1 MSNNLLFIDDENDIL
16 KNYMA
21 LFTEHMESIKNTNKG
36 EGPDIYQRDHFK
48 IHTAISGEDGIEI
61 VKKKKGE
68 GDNINVCFVDM
79 RMPGLS
85 GLETIK
91 KIHDFDSKVEI
102 VIVTAHFDESIG
114 NILKT
119 VGEPEKFLY
128 LKKPF
133 HRYEIIQL
141 ARNLTEKY
149 YNNSI
154 KDNFISNV
162 SHELKTP
169 LSSILGFHQLIEEME
184 DLTEEG
190 KEFLTIIGKNARL
203 MQSLVQ
209 DLITAVELRRK
220 QFILH
225 KEEKS
230 LKEILR
236 STYQIMVPI
245 LKEYPDIDYL
255 FEPCEEDAMLF
266 IDESRFKKCVISLIN
281 NSIKFTDQGF
291 IKIRSELINGEAVIT
306 VSDSGIGIEKDKLEY
321 IFEHFNRIEN
331 EHHEKPGLGLGL
343 NITKEIIL
351 AHDGRVTVE
360 SEIRKGSDFKIIL
373 PTIPK

>member
-1 MSNNLLFIDDENDIL
+1 VSNNLLFIDDEPDIL
-16 KNYMA
+16 KNYES
-21 LFTEHMESIKNTNKG
+21 LFIEHMESVLNSRKG
-36 EGPDIYQRDHFK
+36 NGAYNYERDRFIIY
-48 IHTAISGEDGIEI
+48 TAISGEEGIEI
-61 VKKKKGE
+61 VKKNKGK
-68 GDNINVCFVDM
+68 GNNINVCFVDM

-91 KIHDFDSKVEI
+91 KIHNFDSKIEI

-119 VGEPEKFLY
+119 IGEPEKFIY

-141 ARNLTEKY
+141 ARNLSEKY

-169 LSSILGFHQLIEEME
+169 LSSIIGFHQLIEEME
-184 DLTEEG
+184 DLTDEG
-190 KEFLTIIGKNARL
+190 KEFLTIIGKNAKL

-209 DLITAVELRRK
+209 DLITSVELRRK
-220 QFILH
+220 QIILH
-225 KEEKS
+225 KEEQSFKDV
-230 LKEILR
+230 LK
-236 STYQIMVPI
+236 STYQMMVPI
-245 LKEYPDIDYL
+245 LKECPNIEYS
-255 FEPCEEDAMLF
+255 FESDQQEAKIF

-281 NSIKFTDQGF
+281 NSIKFTDDGF
-291 IKIRSELINGEAVIT
+291 IKLTGQLVNGEAILT

-321 IFEHFNRIEN
+321 IFEHFSRVEN
-331 EHHEKPGLGLGL
+331 VHHEKPGLGLGL
-343 NITKEIIL
+343 NITREIIL
-351 AHDGRVTVE
+351 AHDGRVEVE
-360 SEIRKGSDFKIIL
+360 SELGKGSHFRIIL
-373 PTIPK
+373 PTVTV

>member
-21 LFTEHMESIKNTNKG
+21 LFKEHMESIKNTNKR
-36 EGPDIYQRDHFK
+36 EGPDIYQRDQFT

-184 DLTEEG
+184 DLSEEG
-190 KEFLTIIGKNARL
+190 NEFLTIIGKNARL

-281 NSIKFTDQGF
+281 NSIKFTDKGF
-291 IKIRSELINGEAVIT
+291 IKIRSELVNGEAVIT

-360 SEIRKGSDFKIIL
+360 SEISKGSDFKIIL

>member
-1 MSNNLLFIDDENDIL
+1 M
-16 KNYMA
+16 
-21 LFTEHMESIKNTNKG
+21 
-36 EGPDIYQRDHFK
+36 
-48 IHTAISGEDGIEI
+48 
-61 VKKKKGE
+61 
-68 GDNINVCFVDM
+68 
-79 RMPGLS
+79 
-85 GLETIK
+85 
-91 KIHDFDSKVEI
+91 
-102 VIVTAHFDESIG
+102 
-114 NILKT
+114 
-119 VGEPEKFLY
+119 GEPEKFLY

-149 YNNSI
+149 YNNAI

-209 DLITAVELRRK
+209 DLITSVELRRK

-230 LKEILR
+230 LKEILK

-291 IKIRSELINGEAVIT
+291 IKINSELFNGEAVIT

-343 NITKEIIL
+343 NITKEIIM

-360 SEIRKGSDFKIIL
+360 SEIGKGSDFKIIL
-373 PTIPK
+373 PTIPS

>member
-1 MSNNLLFIDDENDIL
+1 
-16 KNYMA
+16 
-21 LFTEHMESIKNTNKG
+21 
-36 EGPDIYQRDHFK
+36 
-48 IHTAISGEDGIEI
+48 
-61 VKKKKGE
+61 
-68 GDNINVCFVDM
+68 
-79 RMPGLS
+79 
-85 GLETIK
+85 
-91 KIHDFDSKVEI
+91 
-102 VIVTAHFDESIG
+102 
-114 NILKT
+114 
-119 VGEPEKFLY
+119 
-128 LKKPF
+128 
-133 HRYEIIQL
+133 YEIIQL

-291 IKIRSELINGEAVIT
+291 IKIKSELINGEAVIT
-306 VSDSGIGIEKDKLEY
+306 VSDSGIGIE
-321 IFEHFNRIEN
+321 
-331 EHHEKPGLGLGL
+331 
-343 NITKEIIL
+343 
-351 AHDGRVTVE
+351 
-360 SEIRKGSDFKIIL
+360 
-373 PTIPK
+373 